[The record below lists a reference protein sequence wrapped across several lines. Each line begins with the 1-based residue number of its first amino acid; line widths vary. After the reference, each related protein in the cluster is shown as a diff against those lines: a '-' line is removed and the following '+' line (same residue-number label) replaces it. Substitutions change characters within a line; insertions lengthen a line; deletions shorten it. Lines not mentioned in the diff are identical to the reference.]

1 MGVGFRGLVV
11 LSTCAAFHLSAN
23 ATPAQINCD
32 GGLTQTDNGTT
43 DLYLCTGNLTVSN
56 GSLVVTD
63 ALNLTAQGSLAL
75 VDASIQAKSIAL
87 SAHNSVSI
95 DALTTLNTASG
106 ANGGKVVISAGSYGP
121 MLGSYMGSTIS
132 TSGSLN
138 TGTGSGFVIST
149 GHPFV
154 NNQSSFPGFPPI
166 EVLIAV
172 PEPSSYAVMLMGLAG
187 VGFAAWRNRATK
199 RAAA

>member
-1 MGVGFRGLVV
+1 MSVGIRRLGV
-11 LSTCAAFHLSAN
+11 LSICMALHLSAT
-23 ATPAQINCD
+23 AAPAQISCD

-63 ALNLTAQGSLAL
+63 ALNLTAQGGLAL

-106 ANGGKVVISAGSYGP
+106 AKGGNVVISAGSYGP

-138 TGTGSGFVIST
+138 TGTGSGFAIST

-154 NNQSSFPGFPPI
+154 SNQSSFPGLPPI

-187 VGFAAWRNRATK
+187 VGFAALRNRATK
-199 RAAA
+199 HAAA